1 MLNEIASMQNAMS
14 WSHVTYPMFSAPF
27 LKEAEISSYNQE
39 VAHPFPKKLASKYGN
54 EFGSMRGANR
64 CRYCFVLPPQ

>member
-39 VAHPFPKKLASKYGN
+39 VAHPFPKNSHQNAEMNLD
-54 EFGSMRGANR
+54 
-64 CRYCFVLPPQ
+64 L

>member
-27 LKEAEISSYNQE
+27 LNEAEISSYNQE
-39 VAHPFPKKLASKYGN
+39 VAHPFPKNSHQNAEMNLD
-54 EFGSMRGANR
+54 
-64 CRYCFVLPPQ
+64 L